1 MSWPSHACLSQSK
14 EIKDSL
20 IALFNVVRQEA
31 MGLKD
36 EVSKLGEVRS
46 DWVLYKMTVT
56 QGRVTIMPS
65 TSSLS
70 KVDDLKLKPYKG
82 VRNAKEIHNFL
93 WSLKQYC

>member
-20 IALFNVVRQEA
+20 IALFKA

-70 KVDDLKLKPYKG
+70 KVDDLKPKPYKG

-93 WSLKQYC
+93 WSFKQYC